1 MPFGTGE
8 LTSST
13 ESVVVL
19 FKGGRLQTWH
29 TLTDAQRDDYSA
41 QHVELMLGVA
51 HEHGMMTLEGFKLL
65 EPKQPWERF
74 WVLEFPTLEGAEA
87 WIEAEMAP
95 PYGTYGYY
103 EYHLARR
110 FAEDYFNDWV
120 TTPRSE
126 TEPLDPVDP
135 SNLPPLDVDRD
146 SCVVLEFARMLPD
159 AVLVSDR
166 QRGDTEHREL
176 MKSVAREHGL
186 IRLESYQLMAPQ
198 PDWHRAHVIEL
209 PTIAAAEAWMEA
221 EMVPPQSAYSNKT
234 MHLSRRWAPQ
244 FFAGWLPEAARI

>member
-1 MPFGTGE
+1 MPYGTGD
-8 LTSST
+8 LTSNT
-13 ESVVVL
+13 DSVVVL

-29 TLTDAQRDDYSA
+29 RLTDAQRDDYSA

-51 HEHGMMTLEGFKLL
+51 HEHGMMALEGFKLL

-95 PYGTYGYY
+95 PYGTYGFY

-126 TEPLDPVDP
+126 TEPLGPVDP
-135 SNLPPLDVDRD
+135 SNLPPLDVDRN
-146 SCVVLEFARMLPD
+146 SSVVLEFARMLPE
-159 AVLVSDR
+159 AVLASEGE
-166 QRGDTEHREL
+166 RGDTEHRDL
-176 MKSVAREHGL
+176 MKSVAQEHGL
-186 IRLESYQLMAPQ
+186 IRLEAFQLMAPQ
-198 PDWHRAHVIEL
+198 PDWHRAYVIEL
-209 PTIAAAEAWMEA
+209 PTITGAEAWMAA

-234 MHLSRRWAPQ
+234 MHLSRRWSPR
-244 FFAGWLPEAARI
+244 FFAGWLRGAEGV

>member
-13 ESVVVL
+13 ESVVAL

-51 HEHGMMTLEGFKLL
+51 HEHGMMTLEGFKLM

-126 TEPLDPVDP
+126 TEPLGPVDP
-135 SNLPPLDVDRD
+135 SNLP
-146 SCVVLEFARMLPD
+146 
-159 AVLVSDR
+159 
-166 QRGDTEHREL
+166 
-176 MKSVAREHGL
+176 
-186 IRLESYQLMAPQ
+186 
-198 PDWHRAHVIEL
+198 
-209 PTIAAAEAWMEA
+209 
-221 EMVPPQSAYSNKT
+221 
-234 MHLSRRWAPQ
+234 RRWMSTVIAVSSWSSLECSRMR
-244 FFAGWLPEAARI
+244 FLYRIGSAGTPSTAS